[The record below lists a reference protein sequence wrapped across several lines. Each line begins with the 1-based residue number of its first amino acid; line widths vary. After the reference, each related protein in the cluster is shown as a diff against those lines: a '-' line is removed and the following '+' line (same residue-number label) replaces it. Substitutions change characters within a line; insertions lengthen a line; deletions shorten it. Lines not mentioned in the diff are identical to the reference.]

1 VNANAEKG
9 SAAIALCLLAALTAA
24 LGLGLA
30 RTAAA
35 ATSQARAET
44 AADAAALAAAG
55 ELAAGRNRAAAKRT
69 AEETAGANGARLISC
84 DCRAGRGAVR
94 VVVAM
99 SRLPSFSRGARAV
112 ARAELH
118 PECPG

>member
-1 VNANAEKG
+1 MNPSAERG
-9 SAAIALCLLAALTAA
+9 SATIALSVLAALTAA
-24 LGLGLA
+24 LGLGVA

-35 ATSQARAET
+35 ATSRARAET

-55 ELAAGRNRAAAKRT
+55 ELAAGRSGAAARRT
-69 AEETAGANGARLISC
+69 AEETAGANGARLIRC
-84 DCRAGRGAVR
+84 DCRAGRGAVQ

-99 SRLPSFSRGARAV
+99 SRLPSFSRGAMAV